1 MKVQAIQILIVDD
14 DEDDFFIISEYIRQI
29 EDQKFVIDWCNSY
42 NEAVTKICE
51 GIYDLY
57 FIDYLLG
64 AKTGVELIQEAIE
77 SNCEEPFILLT
88 GNGNRLVDRKAME
101 SGAVDYLVK
110 SELSAEKLERCIRY
124 SLERASSIKALRKSE
139 SKFRNIF
146 EKSKDTLF
154 IANENL
160 LFIEVNDASYKL
172 LEYSKEELL
181 SKTLYELLVN
191 VVDRKGIKQQLADTG
206 DVPDKEI
213 KIRTKN
219 GENKYCIL
227 TLSKEEN
234 KKGVAYIQG
243 IIHDISALKKTEKE
257 KLMIEKM
264 DLASRLVRTMA
275 HEIRNPLN
283 NIMLSAEQLEHV
295 IENEESQICFD
306 IIKRNSKRIEAIMA
320 ELLNPANGG
329 QVSLEKK
336 SLQAIIDESIEAA
349 IDRIKLRN
357 IELQKDYIKEPA
369 WVMADQEKLKIAL
382 LNIIINA
389 VEAVRENDGRLNISI
404 KRKEQQYIVSISD
417 NGCGVSEENLPLLFE
432 PYFTSKQKGMGI
444 GLASTHNILN
454 YHKAYISVESQLN
467 KGTTFNVVFNGLID

>member
-389 VEAVRENDGRLNISI
+389 VEAMRENDGRLNISI
-404 KRKEQQYIVSISD
+404 KRNEQQYIVSISD

>member
-1 MKVQAIQILIVDD
+1 MQAQAIRILIVDD

-29 EDQKFVIDWCNSY
+29 EDQKFEIDWCNSY
-42 NEAVTKICE
+42 KKAAAKICE
-51 GIYDLY
+51 GTYDLY

-64 AKTGVELIQEAIE
+64 AKTGVELIHESIE
-77 SNCEEPFILLT
+77 NNCEEPFILLT

-160 LFIEVNDASYKL
+160 VFIEVNDASYKL

-206 DVPDKEI
+206 DVPDKEV
-213 KIRTKN
+213 KVRTKN
-219 GENKYCIL
+219 GEDKYCIL
-227 TLSKEEN
+227 TLSKEKN
-234 KKGVAYIQG
+234 TRGGSYIQG
-243 IIHDISALKKTEKE
+243 IIHDITALKKTEKE
-257 KLMIEKM
+257 KSLIEKM
-264 DLASRLVRTMA
+264 DVASRLVRIMA
-275 HEIRNPLN
+275 HEVRNPLN
-283 NIMLSAEQLEHV
+283 NIMLSAEQLEHE
-295 IENEESQICFD
+295 IASEESQICFD
-306 IIKRNSKRIEAIMA
+306 IIKRNTKRIEAIMA
-320 ELLNPANGG
+320 ELLKPTNGG
-329 QVSLEKK
+329 QLSLKK
-336 SLQAIIDESIEAA
+336 TSLQAIIDESIDAA
-349 IDRIKLRN
+349 IDRIKLLN
-357 IELQKDYIKEPA
+357 IDLHKDYIADEA
-369 WVMADQEKLKIAL
+369 WVMADHEKLKIAL

-389 VEAVRENDGRLNISI
+389 IEAMKEKNGQLRISI
-404 KRKEQQYIVSISD
+404 KRNEQQYIVLISD

-444 GLASTHNILN
+444 GLSSTHNILN
-454 YHKAYISVESQLN
+454 YHKADISVESQLDI
-467 KGTTFNVVFNGLID
+467 GTTFKVVFNGLIE

>member
-1 MKVQAIQILIVDD
+1 MKAKPIRILIVDD
-14 DEDDFFIISEYIRQI
+14 DEDDFFIISEYINQI
-29 EDQKFVIDWCNSY
+29 EDQKFEINWCNSY
-42 NEAVTKICE
+42 SEAGNKIFE
-51 GIYDLY
+51 SIYDLY
-57 FIDYLLG
+57 FVDYILG
-64 AKTGVELIQEAIE
+64 AKTGVELIHESIE
-77 SNCEEPFILLT
+77 NNCEEPFILLT
-88 GNGNRLVDRKAME
+88 GNGNRLVDRKAMQ

-160 LFIEVNDASYKL
+160 LFMEVNHASYKL
-172 LEYSKEELL
+172 LEYNIAELL

-191 VVDRKGIKQQLADTG
+191 VVDRKAIKRQLADTG

-213 KIRTKN
+213 EVKTKN
-219 GENKYCIL
+219 GEKKYCIL
-227 TLSKEEN
+227 TLSKEKN
-234 KKGVAYIQG
+234 TKGVYYIQG
-243 IIHDISALKKTEKE
+243 IIHDITALKKTEKE

-264 DLASRLVRTMA
+264 DVASRLVRIMA
-275 HEIRNPLN
+275 HEVRNPLN

-295 IENEESQICFD
+295 IDGEESQICFD

-320 ELLNPANGG
+320 ELLNPANAG
-329 QVSLEKK
+329 QLSLEKR
-336 SLQAIIDESIEAA
+336 SLQAIIDESIDAA

-357 IELQKDYIKEPA
+357 IDLQKDYIDEPA

-389 VEAVRENDGRLNISI
+389 VEAMQENEGKLTISI
-404 KRKEQQYIVSISD
+404 TRKEQQYILLISD

-432 PYFTSKQKGMGI
+432 PYFTSKHKGMGI

-454 YHKAYISVESQLN
+454 YHKAYISVESQVN
-467 KGTTFNVVFNGLID
+467 KGTTFTVIFNKVKD

>member
-1 MKVQAIQILIVDD
+1 MKATAIRILIVDD

-29 EDQKFVIDWCNSY
+29 EDQKFVINWCNSY
-42 NEAVTKICE
+42 KEATDKICE
-51 GIYDLY
+51 STYDLY

-64 AKTGVELIQEAIE
+64 AKTGVELIRE
-77 SNCEEPFILLT
+77 SIDNNCEEPFILLT

-139 SKFRNIF
+139 IKFRNIF

-154 IANENL
+154 VANENL
-160 LFIEVNDASYKL
+160 LFLDVNEASFKL
-172 LEYSKEELL
+172 LQYSKEELQ
-181 SKTLYELLVN
+181 SKTLYELIT
-191 VVDRKGIKQQLADTG
+191 DADTRKFIREQLTDSG
-206 DVPDKEI
+206 NVPDKEI
-213 KIRTKN
+213 EVRTKY

-227 TLSKEEN
+227 TLSKE
-234 KKGVAYIQG
+234 KSTAGADYIQG
-243 IIHDISALKKTEKE
+243 IIHDITALKKTEKE

-264 DLASRLVRTMA
+264 EVASRLVRIMA
-275 HEIRNPLN
+275 HEVRNPLN
-283 NIMLSAEQLEHV
+283 NIMLSAEQLEHG
-295 IENEESQICFD
+295 IDQAEAQICLD
-306 IIKRNSKRIEAIMA
+306 IIKRNGKRIEGIMA
-320 ELLNPANGG
+320 ELLKPANDGELSF
-329 QVSLEKK
+329 QRS
-336 SLQAIIDESIEAA
+336 SLQVIIDESIDAA

-357 IELQKDYIKEPA
+357 IELQKNYIPEIA

-389 VEAVRENDGRLNISI
+389 VEAMKENNGQLSISI
-404 KRKEQQYIVSISD
+404 KRNEQLYIVEIAD

-432 PYFTSKQKGMGI
+432 PYFTSKQQGIGI

-454 YHKAYISVESQLN
+454 YHKAEISVESQLN
-467 KGTTFNVVFNGLID
+467 KGTTFKVVFNGLID

>member
-1 MKVQAIQILIVDD
+1 MQAIQILIVDD

-329 QVSLEKK
+329 QVSL
-336 SLQAIIDESIEAA
+336 
-349 IDRIKLRN
+349 
-357 IELQKDYIKEPA
+357 
-369 WVMADQEKLKIAL
+369 
-382 LNIIINA
+382 
-389 VEAVRENDGRLNISI
+389 
-404 KRKEQQYIVSISD
+404 
-417 NGCGVSEENLPLLFE
+417 
-432 PYFTSKQKGMGI
+432 
-444 GLASTHNILN
+444 
-454 YHKAYISVESQLN
+454 
-467 KGTTFNVVFNGLID
+467 

>member
-191 VVDRKGIKQQLADTG
+191 VVDRKGIKQQLGDTG

-389 VEAVRENDGRLNISI
+389 VEAMRENDGRLNISI

>member
-389 VEAVRENDGRLNISI
+389 VEAMRENDGRLNISI
-404 KRKEQQYIVSISD
+404 KRNEQQYIVSISD

-467 KGTTFNVVFNGLID
+467 KGTTFNVVFNGLVD